1 MDTNTQSPTELR
13 GTLKKV
19 LYKNE
24 ENSYYIAVLENN
36 QKVCGHYFDTDL
48 GKLEGEE
55 LLLGGVWVIHPKYGV
70 QFAFDSLELRNN
82 EIFFFLTKIV
92 KGFTKKLATEITKKY
107 TENELYEI
115 FDNRPS
121 VLLEFK
127 GLKEK
132 KLTQIITSW
141 NKFKHLREL
150 AIFLGKYGVTKNLI
164 NKIFQELGHIDN
176 LIEKIQQNPYSL
188 IAIKGIGFKK
198 ADEIALA
205 FGIELTSPFRIKACL
220 NYTLREYCENNG
232 NSSISKEI
240 LFGLLDDALD
250 FSNQTTLYE
259 NILIE
264 MIADGSLIETKKDRF
279 TTKMLYFCE
288 KSIVEFFQK
297 RSNRQMPQKI
307 VKEFETY
314 IAKKES
320 TIGFTLS
327 DEQKKAVRLIN
338 EGETTILL
346 VGYAGTGKSTSSRA
360 ILELLEEIVSYKE
373 IHCMALSG
381 IAAQRIS
388 ETTGYQASTIQSLLM
403 AHKEK
408 DYFPYKVL
416 LLDEASMVN
425 SVMFYQIISKISDET
440 IFIIVG
446 DDGQLPAIGAGDIL
460 ADAIKFELSP
470 LSKLTKIY
478 GQNELQAIATIA
490 NDIRLGNIPDYKG
503 SYQDFRF
510 IDLSIPNY
518 YATKNTLTQGEM
530 NTIRNENNQKILQE
544 ILHISASYGWE
555 IEKHIKAKEITQAL
569 ITFQV
574 ITPMKNG
581 ILGVEN
587 LNNNLQKLLNT
598 TTSKYHQGK
607 TYQYRLKDKVIH
619 TKNENMKTLSMENYK
634 NNGSEHIERRIFNG
648 MLGMIIK
655 LDFDNE
661 QCIVLYPNDDCVV
674 FYSFGQIETLL
685 SLAYCLTIHKTQG
698 MEYDTAL
705 IPMSFTHF
713 IMHNT
718 KLLYTAITRAKN
730 MCYVVGEREAFESA
744 CKKLEI
750 TQRETVIT
758 DLLGDRSNTIKE
770 SL

>member
-297 RSNRQMPQKI
+297 RSNRQMPQ
-307 VKEFETY
+307 
-314 IAKKES
+314 
-320 TIGFTLS
+320 
-327 DEQKKAVRLIN
+327 
-338 EGETTILL
+338 
-346 VGYAGTGKSTSSRA
+346 
-360 ILELLEEIVSYKE
+360 
-373 IHCMALSG
+373 
-381 IAAQRIS
+381 
-388 ETTGYQASTIQSLLM
+388 
-403 AHKEK
+403 
-408 DYFPYKVL
+408 
-416 LLDEASMVN
+416 
-425 SVMFYQIISKISDET
+425 
-440 IFIIVG
+440 
-446 DDGQLPAIGAGDIL
+446 
-460 ADAIKFELSP
+460 
-470 LSKLTKIY
+470 
-478 GQNELQAIATIA
+478 
-490 NDIRLGNIPDYKG
+490 
-503 SYQDFRF
+503 
-510 IDLSIPNY
+510 
-518 YATKNTLTQGEM
+518 
-530 NTIRNENNQKILQE
+530 
-544 ILHISASYGWE
+544 
-555 IEKHIKAKEITQAL
+555 
-569 ITFQV
+569 
-574 ITPMKNG
+574 
-581 ILGVEN
+581 
-587 LNNNLQKLLNT
+587 
-598 TTSKYHQGK
+598 
-607 TYQYRLKDKVIH
+607 
-619 TKNENMKTLSMENYK
+619 
-634 NNGSEHIERRIFNG
+634 
-648 MLGMIIK
+648 
-655 LDFDNE
+655 
-661 QCIVLYPNDDCVV
+661 
-674 FYSFGQIETLL
+674 
-685 SLAYCLTIHKTQG
+685 
-698 MEYDTAL
+698 
-705 IPMSFTHF
+705 
-713 IMHNT
+713 
-718 KLLYTAITRAKN
+718 
-730 MCYVVGEREAFESA
+730 
-744 CKKLEI
+744 
-750 TQRETVIT
+750 
-758 DLLGDRSNTIKE
+758 
-770 SL
+770 